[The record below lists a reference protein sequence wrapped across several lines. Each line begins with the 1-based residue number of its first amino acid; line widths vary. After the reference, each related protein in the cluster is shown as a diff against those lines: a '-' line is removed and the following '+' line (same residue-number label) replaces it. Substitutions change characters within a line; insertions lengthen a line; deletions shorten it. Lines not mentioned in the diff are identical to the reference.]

1 MASGTRLVGHDQREP
16 MPLGSVFSGNRR
28 RHQVMPP
35 TCGSPRRWHRPLHA
49 SAWAELS
56 QQTRRLGPM
65 TQTST
70 VARPSG
76 FARALY
82 PLAIVVTVLVLAQAA
97 MGMIINAGSSSSALL
112 TVHKMTGYMAFIAG
126 ILAAVSAFMLSRQI
140 ANMGVFFHALTVAVL
155 MLIQIGLG
163 EAGVQLV
170 HVVLGVVIAVAGIAL
185 IPIARKRLGMT
196 SNTPAAA
203 H

>member
-1 MASGTRLVGHDQREP
+1 
-16 MPLGSVFSGNRR
+16 
-28 RHQVMPP
+28 
-35 TCGSPRRWHRPLHA
+35 
-49 SAWAELS
+49 
-56 QQTRRLGPM
+56 M